1 MFSFEDYENLDDYVF
16 IYPAL
21 EVLQHTYHKG
31 LKLKDKSL
39 PACCFR
45 DFIIR
50 HTKFRIQH
58 GYRKYREVEPEWES
72 LYMLISEIKKN
83 YKGKSDTVS
92 LEKAVIL
99 FDQALLLY
107 HEGHPLPPY
116 LHNT

>member
-1 MFSFEDYENLDDYVF
+1 MFSFDDYEKLDDYTF
-16 IYPAL
+16 TYPAL

-31 LKLKDKSL
+31 LKQKDKSL
-39 PACCFR
+39 PTCCFQ
-45 DFIIR
+45 DFIIK

-58 GYRKYREVEPEWES
+58 GYRKYREVEPEWET
-72 LYMLISEIKKN
+72 LYVLISEIKKD

-107 HEGHPLPPY
+107 HEGNHLPPY
-116 LHNT
+116 LLE

>member
-1 MFSFEDYENLDDYVF
+1 MFDFDEYENLDDYTF
-16 IYPAL
+16 TYPTL

-31 LKLKDKSL
+31 LKQKDKSL
-39 PACCFR
+39 PTCCFQ

-58 GYRKYREVEPEWES
+58 GYRRYREFEPEWET
-72 LYMLISEIKKN
+72 LYMLISEIKKD

-99 FDQALLLY
+99 FDQALLLF
-107 HEGHPLPPY
+107 HEGNPLPSY
-116 LHNT
+116 LIT

>member
-1 MFSFEDYENLDDYVF
+1 MFSFDNCEKMYDYEF
-16 IYPAL
+16 TYPAF

-39 PACCFR
+39 PACCFQ

-58 GYRKYREVEPEWES
+58 GYRRYREFEPEWEG
-72 LYMLISEIKKN
+72 LYMLISDISKE
-83 YKGKSDTVS
+83 YKGKSDTDV

-99 FDQALLLY
+99 FDQCLLLY

-116 LHNT
+116 LLT